1 MPRASDRRR
10 RPTISA
16 WLAVITLGG
25 AIAACNGSFGQP
37 SNLPSAA
44 GASPA
49 GSDAPGAEESPAP
62 GESDATE
69 SLAAGLIP
77 VDPTLLDLLPATVN
91 GVALDPE
98 PDPEGA
104 DDPALVGSVDRLAQ
118 AILVDPASSDFVVI
132 SVIALRPGVFD
143 QAFFRSWRDSFDEGA
158 CSQSDGLA
166 GHAQAVIAGRTV
178 FIGRCTG
185 GVTTYHTWLSSQ
197 DAIVSVSELLDT
209 RLGEQVM
216 AGLRP

>member
-1 MPRASDRRR
+1 MRRASDRRR
-10 RPTISA
+10 RPAIA
-16 WLAVITLGG
+16 GLLAVIALGG
-25 AIAACNGSFGQP
+25 AFVACNGSSGSP
-37 SNLPSAA
+37 SPA

-49 GSDAPGAEESPAP
+49 GPDTPVAEESLAPA
-62 GESDATE
+62 ESDPAE

-104 DDPALVGSVDRLAQ
+104 NDPALVDSVDRLAQ
-118 AILVDPASSDFVVI
+118 GILVDPASSDFVVV

-143 QAFFRSWRDSFDEGA
+143 QAYFRSWRDSFDEGA

-185 GVTTYHTWLSSQ
+185 GVTTYHTWVASHN
-197 DAIVSVSELLDT
+197 AIVSISELLDT

>member
-1 MPRASDRRR
+1 MHRASDRRR
-10 RPTISA
+10 RPTIA
-16 WLAVITLGG
+16 ALLAVIALGG
-25 AIAACNGSFGQP
+25 ALVACNGSFGSP
-37 SNLPSAA
+37 SPA

-49 GSDAPGAEESPAP
+49 GSDTPVAEESLAPA
-62 GESDATE
+62 ESDPAE

-104 DDPALVGSVDRLAQ
+104 NDPALVDSVDRLAQ

-143 QAFFRSWRDSFDEGA
+143 QAYFRSWRDSFDEGA
-158 CSQSDGLA
+158 CSQSDALA
-166 GHAQAVIAGRTV
+166 GHAQAVIAGMTV

-185 GVTTYHTWLSSQ
+185 GVTTYHTWLASHR
-197 DAIVSVSELLDT
+197 AIVSISELLDT

>member
-1 MPRASDRRR
+1 
-10 RPTISA
+10 
-16 WLAVITLGG
+16 LVAVIALVGMF
-25 AIAACNGSFGQP
+25 AACNGPFGQSTNVP
-37 SNLPSAA
+37 SQEGVGPD
-44 GASPA
+44 
-49 GSDAPGAEESPAP
+49 GSQRPVAEESLAP

-77 VDPTLLDLLPATVN
+77 VDLTLLEVLPASVN

-104 DDPALVGSVDRLAQ
+104 NDPALVGSVDRLAQ
-118 AILVDPASSDFVVI
+118 AILVDPASSDFVVV
-132 SVIALRPGVFD
+132 SVVALRPKVFD
-143 QAFFRSWRDSFDEGA
+143 QAYFRSWRDSFDEGA

-185 GVTTYHTWLSSQ
+185 GVTTYHTWLGSNN
-197 DAIVSVSELLDT
+197 AIVSVSELLDT
-209 RLGEQVM
+209 RLGEQLM
-216 AGLRP
+216 ADLRP